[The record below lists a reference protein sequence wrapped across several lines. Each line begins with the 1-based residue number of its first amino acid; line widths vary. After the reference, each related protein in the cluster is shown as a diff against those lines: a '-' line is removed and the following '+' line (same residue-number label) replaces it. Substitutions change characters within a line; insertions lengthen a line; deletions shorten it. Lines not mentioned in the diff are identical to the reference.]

1 MGCYRIEWKKSALKE
16 LQKLAKHIIPDIEQA
31 VHALAVDPFPHGS
44 KKIRGALHTYRIR
57 KGEYRIIY
65 SVEHELL
72 IVQVIQVG
80 HRKEIYQK
88 FNP

>member
-1 MGCYRIEWKKSALKE
+1 MACYRIEWKKSAVKE
-16 LQKLAKHIIPDIEQA
+16 LQKLAKQIIPDTEA

-44 KKIRGALHTYRIR
+44 KKIRGALHTYRVR

-72 IVQVIQVG
+72 IVQVIRIG
-80 HRKEIYQK
+80 HCKESYQK
-88 FNP
+88 FHP